1 MKFLIYAI
9 ALIITGCSST
19 RPVVNISKQQTLLDK
34 TGWVS
39 DTIRKDLVWYQYKNV
54 PDKDFPNQTVNVLSF
69 DPKLKIG
76 KLFIAYDKNK
86 DSLSAFAD
94 MYPDVKAGING
105 TYFLEKKD
113 GVKNYLY
120 LRLNGVD
127 LQKSE
132 VPSDHVLSWKNKAMF
147 TYDNNRNNF
156 KISYTPSDIST
167 EKSQNILTGAPMLI
181 YNYDPVGL
189 KFVDTTGVNL
199 SKLYYED
206 PIKHQG
212 IRHPRTAIA
221 TTGDGKILLIT
232 VDGRNKN
239 AVGMSAKE
247 LTAFLK
253 RYFNPKS
260 AMNIDGGGS
269 TTMFVKGQPYNG
281 TVNYPTDNK
290 RFDHFGQRKVE
301 TVILID

>member
-9 ALIITGCSST
+9 ALTIAGCSST

-34 TGWVS
+34 TGWEC

-54 PDKDFPNQTVNVLSF
+54 SDKDFPHQTVNVLSF

-94 MYPDVKAGING
+94 KYPDVKAGING

-132 VPSDHVLSWKNKAMF
+132 IHSDHVLSWKNKAMF

-156 KISYTPSDIST
+156 KISCTPSDIST

-189 KFVDTTGVNL
+189 TFVDTAGINL

-212 IRHPRTAIA
+212 IRHPRTAMA

-281 TVNYPTDNK
+281 IVNYPTDNK
-290 RFDHFGQRKVE
+290 KFDHYGQRKVE
-301 TVILID
+301 TVILVD

>member
-94 MYPDVKAGING
+94 KYPDVKAGING